1 MNLNY
6 FQISMNVTY
15 RLKSLVTRF
24 VPTPLEPTLV
34 AVSVDSSWTAPTVT
48 LVYVSSQVC
57 NGKFPLF
64 VSYIF
69 STEKKRHYLQSCFNK
84 KIKQNL

>member
-1 MNLNY
+1 
-6 FQISMNVTY
+6 MNVTY

-48 LVYVSSQVC
+48 PVYVRAQVC

-64 VSYIF
+64 AIYIF
-69 STEKKRHYLQSCFNK
+69 SIGKKRQNHSIVFQLKKNK
-84 KIKQNL
+84 INL